1 MIVQAGLKPHEWEV
15 IASVHRTD
23 VQEESKGFS
32 RVITSEE
39 QEANAHL
46 IAAAPDLLEVMKR
59 ALKLSREHSDFKLYA
74 MQPFWDAI
82 AKAEGR
88 T

>member
-1 MIVQAGLKPHEWEV
+1 MLEEADARLA
-15 IASVHRTD
+15 AS
-23 VQEESKGFS
+23 
-32 RVITSEE
+32 
-39 QEANAHL
+39 
-46 IAAAPDLLEVMKR
+46 APDLLEVMKR